1 MKIGK
6 ITENVYKRSILQQ
19 IKTKRGEVLK
29 GAALGEDCAVFSFSG
44 GAAGDTTASDL
55 VVSCMRESAVSV
67 PGMSKEALLAGKKPI
82 IKDALPVKYLLLDC
96 VNALAACGAQTVAAS
111 LSVLM
116 PERAEEEIL
125 KALIAEAESVCGE
138 LRIQLARVGGRVTEA
153 VEEPFATVVMYG
165 KCEPADPAYHSVK
178 AARPGHDI
186 VVTKWIGLEGTAILA
201 ERHREDLLSRYPVW
215 LVDEAAS
222 FERYLW
228 AVPEAA
234 AAVKSGVCA
243 IHPVSEGGIFAALWE
258 LAEGAGVGLNIDLKK
273 LPIRQETVEICNHC
287 RINPYELM
295 SGGCFLMT
303 TPDGPGLAAALE
315 AEGIS
320 AVTVGKVTN
329 GNDRRIRN
337 EEEVQYLNRPHTDSL
352 YEKGEE

>member
-6 ITENVYKRSILQQ
+6 ITENVYKRSILQR
-19 IKTKRGEVLK
+19 IKTRREEVLT
-29 GAALGEDCAVFSFSG
+29 GVCPGEDCAVFSFW
-44 GAAGDTTASDL
+44 GDTDPGVLFA
-55 VVSCMRESAVSV
+55 CMRESAVRM
-67 PGMSKEALLAGKKPI
+67 PGTDGCAAHGGALSLRYLFMECVNRIAAREGEAVAVSLSALLP
-82 IKDALPVKYLLLDC
+82 DD
-96 VNALAACGAQTVAAS
+96 T
-111 LSVLM
+111 
-116 PERAEEEIL
+116 EEEAFRSL
-125 KALIAEAESVCGE
+125 VAEAEKICVE
-138 LRIQLARVGGRVTEA
+138 QNIQIARAGGRVSEA
-153 VEEPFATVVMYG
+153 VREPFVTMVMYG
-165 KCEPADPAYHSVK
+165 KSRPSDSRSKDMPDHSAK

-201 ERHREDLLSRYPVW
+201 ERHREDLLSRYPAW
-215 LVDEAAS
+215 LVDEAAA

-228 AVPEAA
+228 AAPEAA

-258 LAEGAGVGLNIDLKK
+258 LAEGAGVGLDINLKR

-303 TPDGPGLAAALE
+303 APDGPGLAAALE
-315 AEGIS
+315 AEGVA
-320 AVTVGKVTN
+320 AVTVGKVTD

-337 EEEVQYLNRPHTDSL
+337 EEEVQYLNRPRTDSL
-352 YEKGEE
+352 YEKGE